1 MTRKLG
7 LVFLWILS
15 IGTIHLSLTPATLY
29 ARSPSPTQKERPT
42 PAEKVIIDTDIGD
55 DIDDAFALAL
65 ALKCPELNI
74 LQINSGFGLVSIRT
88 AMLQRFLDE
97 VGRADIPVA
106 TGVPS
111 PMPESHFTQRRYG
124 ERDGLRRPAPDAIE
138 STLSLIRKYPNEIT
152 LIAVGPM
159 YNLAAM
165 IDRDK
170 DTFKKLKRVVIMG
183 GSFYKRN
190 GDFGFGKPQG
200 PVAEWN
206 IEQAVPEA
214 QKLLAANV
222 PLYMIPSDSTQLKFD
237 EVNRQILFKLD
248 TPLTDQL
255 LILYQLWGRSTPLL
269 HDAMTI
275 AFIVKPDMCPVT
287 EMHVTI
293 DNEGFTRMGPGKPN
307 TYVCLESDPEHFIN
321 FFMNRMLSNEAGSY

>member
-1 MTRKLG
+1 MKQLLRIVTFGIVCLG
-7 LVFLWILS
+7 S
-15 IGTIHLSLTPATLY
+15 TGLSLTPVTLY
-29 ARSPSPTQKERPT
+29 AQSTLPTQKEKVAT
-42 PAEKVIIDTDIGD
+42 SEKVIIDTDIGD

-74 LQINSGFGLVSIRT
+74 LQINSDFGLVSIRT

-124 ERDGLRRPAPDAIE
+124 ERDGLRRSSPDAVE
-138 STLSLIRKYPNEIT
+138 STLSLIRKYPNQIT
-152 LIAVGPM
+152 LIAIGPM

-165 IDRDK
+165 IDRDRA
-170 DTFKKLKRVVIMG
+170 TFKKVKRVVIMG
-183 GSFYKRN
+183 GSFYKSN
-190 GDFGFGKPQG
+190 WDFGFAKPKG
-200 PVAEWN
+200 PTAEWN
-206 IEQAVPEA
+206 IAEAILEA
-214 QKLLAANV
+214 QKLMAVGV
-222 PLYMIPSDSTQLKFD
+222 PLYMIPADSTQLKFD
-237 EVNRQILFKLD
+237 EVNRRILFRWD

-255 LILYQLWGRSTPLL
+255 LILYELWGGTTPLL

-275 AFIVKPDMCPVT
+275 EYAVNPAMCPME

-293 DNEGFTRMGPGKPN
+293 DDEGYTRLGPGKPN
-307 TYVCLESDPEHFIN
+307 TFVCLKSDPESFIN
-321 FFMNRMLSNEAGSY
+321 FYMTRMLSK

>member
-1 MTRKLG
+1 MKQALRIVTFG
-7 LVFLWILS
+7 ILC
-15 IGTIHLSLTPATLY
+15 IGATKLSLTPMILY
-29 ARSPSPTQKERPT
+29 AQSTSPGQKEKVAPS
-42 PAEKVIIDTDIGD
+42 EKVIIDTDIGD

-65 ALKCPELNI
+65 ALKCPELNV
-74 LQINSGFGLVSIRT
+74 LQINSAFGLVSVRT

-111 PMPESHFTQRRYG
+111 PMPESHFTQRHYG
-124 ERDGLRRPAPDAIE
+124 ERDGIRRPAPDAIE

-165 IDRDK
+165 IDRDEE
-170 DTFKKLKRVVIMG
+170 TFKKVKRVVVMG
-183 GSFYKRN
+183 GSFYKSN
-190 GDFGFGKPQG
+190 GDFGFGQPKG

-206 IEQAVPEA
+206 FAEAIPEA
-214 QKLLAANV
+214 QKLLAVGV

-237 EVNRQILFKLD
+237 ELNRQILFRLD

-255 LILYQLWGRSTPLL
+255 LILYQLWGHTTPLL

-275 AFIVKPDMCPVT
+275 AFVVNPAMCPM
-287 EMHVTI
+287 EEKHVTI
-293 DNEGFTRMGPGKPN
+293 DDTGFTRLGPGKPN
-307 TYVCLESDPEHFIN
+307 TFVCLESDSDRFMR
-321 FFMNRMLSNEAGSY
+321 FYMNRMLSN

>member
-1 MTRKLG
+1 MFG
-7 LVFLWILS
+7 ILC
-15 IGTIHLSLTPATLY
+15 IGATSPSLTAVTLN
-29 ARSPSPTQKERPT
+29 AQSASLAQKEKVVPS
-42 PAEKVIIDTDIGD
+42 EKVIIDTDIGD
-55 DIDDAFALAL
+55 DIDDGFALAL

-74 LQINSGFGLVSIRT
+74 LQINSAFGLVSVRT

-106 TGVPS
+106 TGVTS

-124 ERDGLRRPAPDAIE
+124 ERDGIRRPAPDAIE

-170 DTFKKLKRVVIMG
+170 ETFKKVKRVVVMG
-183 GSFYKRN
+183 GSFYKSN
-190 GDFGFGKPQG
+190 GDFGFGQPKG
-200 PVAEWN
+200 PIAEWN
-206 IEQAVPEA
+206 FAEAIPEA
-214 QKLLAANV
+214 QKLLAAGV

-237 EVNRQILFKLD
+237 EANRQILFRLD

-255 LILYQLWGRSTPLL
+255 LILYQLWGHTTPLL

-275 AFIVKPDMCPVT
+275 AFVVDPAMCPM
-287 EMHVTI
+287 EEKHVTI
-293 DNEGFTRMGPGKPN
+293 DDTGFTRLGPGKPN
-307 TYVCLESDPEHFIN
+307 TFVCLKSDPERFIN
-321 FFMNRMLSNEAGSY
+321 FYMNRMLSN